1 VIGLF
6 KPTFIIRD
14 AGTLPVN
21 CRPPGSCRSRFG
33 SWKQRSRKEATHLLY
48 GAGYKWAYTARR
60 GFLPVLRGIMLAL
73 MLRVQYNTFRYANIK
88 KYL

>member
-21 CRPPGSCRSRFG
+21 CRPPGLYSIRFG
-33 SWKQRSRKEATHLLY
+33 CWKQSSRKEATHLPE

-60 GFLPVLRGIMLAL
+60 GYFSPKDEKG
-73 MLRVQYNTFRYANIK
+73 
-88 KYL
+88 

>member
-1 VIGLF
+1 MKLPALCVIGLF

-21 CRPPGSCRSRFG
+21 CRPPEPCLTWFG
-33 SWKQRSRKEATHLLY
+33 RWKQSSRKEATHLPD

-60 GFLPVLRGIMLAL
+60 GYFTNVKRDIS
-73 MLRVQYNTFRYANIK
+73 RT
-88 KYL
+88 